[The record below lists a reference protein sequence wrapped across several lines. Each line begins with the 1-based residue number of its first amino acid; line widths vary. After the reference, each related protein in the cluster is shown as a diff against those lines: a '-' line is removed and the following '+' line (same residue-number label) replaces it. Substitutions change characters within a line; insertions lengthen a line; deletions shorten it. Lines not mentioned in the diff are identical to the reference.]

1 MMFDYFDGV
10 EDAIQFLLALG
21 SILGLLGLIV
31 GILGWMF
38 LGQFN
43 RKSMVGLIVV
53 SFILLI
59 VCGLYTG
66 IEYFQ
71 LDFTV

>member
-1 MMFDYFDGV
+1 MFDYFDGV
-10 EDAIQFLLALG
+10 KDSIQFLIALG
-21 SILGLLGLIV
+21 SIMGLLGLIV

-43 RKSMVGLIVV
+43 RRSMVGLIFGSV
-53 SFILLI
+53 ILLA
-59 VCGLYTG
+59 VCGVYTG

-71 LDFTV
+71 LDINV

>member
-1 MMFDYFDGV
+1 MLFDYFDGI
-10 EDAIQFLLALG
+10 EEAIQFLMALG
-21 SILGLLGLIV
+21 SAIGLLGLIV

-43 RKSMVGLIVV
+43 RQKMVGILVV
-53 SFILLI
+53 SVILLA

-66 IEYFQ
+66 IEYFH
-71 LDFTV
+71 LDINV

>member
-1 MMFDYFDGV
+1 MMFDYFDGI
-10 EDAIQFLLALG
+10 EESIQFLMALG
-21 SILGLLGLIV
+21 SAIGLLGLVV

-43 RKSMVGLIVV
+43 RQKMVGILVV
-53 SFILLI
+53 SFILLA

-71 LDFTV
+71 LDINM

>member
-10 EDAIQFLLALG
+10 EESIQFLIALG
-21 SILGLLGLIV
+21 SIMGLLGLIV

-43 RKSMVGLIVV
+43 RRSMVGLVVV
-53 SFILLI
+53 SVILLA
-59 VCGLYTG
+59 VCGFYTG

-71 LDFTV
+71 LDINM